1 LREHFE
7 INRHYI
13 VVASLKALSEEGAVP
28 VAKVAE
34 ALKQYGIKTDK
45 VNPLYA

>member
-1 LREHFE
+1 
-7 INRHYI
+7 
-13 VVASLKALSEEGAVP
+13 VP

-34 ALKQYGIKTDK
+34 ALKQYGIKTNK